1 METMEIE
8 EKRIN
13 VEAVINDDINYAL
26 WQNRVPVVRYINIT
40 NIDTEDISDI
50 VLSMKFEPEIA
61 KEYEYRI
68 DTIPAGTTLNI
79 SPVETVLSPE
89 YLYTLNEKTG
99 AYIHLEIR
107 SAEGV
112 LYAYDKQLSILAF
125 NEWSG
130 TGFMPETLASFVV
143 PNCEQIKQVLDRSA
157 QILRGFGKDGDLA
170 GYQTNNPNNVRLYM
184 AAVFEAIR
192 EYKINYITSAAS
204 FEQRGQKIR
213 LTDSVL
219 VDRQANCLDLT
230 LAYCSCLEACGLNP
244 FVVLVKGHAFA
255 GCWLENSRF
264 PEVVNYDQ
272 SSISKRFAKGIN
284 EVAVVECTLMTEGG
298 SDFDTACRKAE
309 QTFDN
314 PDQFDLSIDIKRARL
329 CKVLPLPMRTIV
341 DGKYVLAKA
350 PEKEDILT
358 LTESDDIE
366 KIVFVDGEPVKLSKE
381 KLWER
386 KLLDLGLR
394 NPLVNFRPNMSNI
407 QLMISDLRVLED
419 AVSSGKTFKILP
431 KPEEFKATITENKMY
446 DINACRE
453 EIGSLMNSEFESQSI
468 RSFVTETE
476 LANSLKKIK
485 RQSVLSMEEGGT
497 NTLYL
502 ALGFLKWY
510 ESDIS
515 EKVRYAPLVM
525 IPVNIV
531 KKLSHN
537 YYEIS
542 LRDEDAQFNIT
553 LLELLKQDF
562 GINIGGLD
570 PLPLD
575 ESGLDIDRIFG
586 IVRHAVMG
594 KKRWDVA
601 ELSFLGIFSFSSFIM
616 WNDLHNKSDELKK
629 NKVVNSLIEGVNLVE
644 DVGEVK
650 GLDIDEN
657 VKPSDLGIATSV
669 DSSQLKAVIAAGKGQ
684 SYVLFG
690 PPGTGKSQTI
700 TNIITN
706 ALYQGKSV
714 LFVAEKMAALNVVKS
729 RLERIGL
736 GPFSLEL
743 HSNKAQKRNVLD
755 QFAKTLEVG
764 HIKEPDSYKAKA
776 DELYKQRCE
785 LNSIVEKL
793 HKPLNCGYS
802 LYELIEGYESGNAY
816 KDRFAFSREFV
827 KDLDKAGYDGI
838 FEAID
843 NMCASHEALS
853 GKAAAFYPFTDEN
866 YSVELRDEIEAAS
879 KELLEK
885 ARTFDET
892 FRKTSADFKL
902 INGRTRQAADL
913 IYAILCADKEDG
925 TVLRGILEAAD
936 FNSLKPSCDKLMASL
951 RGYGAIKAELM
962 NNFTGAILGIN
973 PYELKTSYEE
983 AQASFVLVRNKKLS
997 KVAISVNAYSKGN
1010 VTVSKDN
1017 VKLFIDKL
1025 IELKQKEEE
1034 IAAIPQT
1041 TTNLFTEVYGGKDSD
1056 LALVNAA
1063 YEKSLKLRE
1072 AVSGYRK
1079 LCPGYT
1085 YTEKIQ
1091 APEYEQAYTEFDG
1104 ILRRFIENFKIR
1116 LDKYYEKDDFAVCIM
1131 NACEKWLENIVFLR
1145 DYCVFIASCNKL
1157 NGLGLNMVTSA
1168 LLSESIKASQIA
1180 PAVRSGLNYRLIALG
1195 IESEPELKGFTGS
1208 SLNEK
1213 IKGYK
1218 ALTAEFERLT
1228 INELV
1233 AKLSANIPV
1242 SGTKASQ
1249 SSELGILQKAI
1260 KSGGRMMSIRM
1271 LFEKIPSLIRKMYP
1285 CMLMSPM
1292 SVAQYIDPSN
1302 DMFDL
1307 VVFDEASQLPTSEA
1321 VGAISRGKS
1330 VVVVGDPN
1338 QLPPTSFFASNQI
1351 NEDDYDIEDMESV
1364 LDDCLAIGLPSWH
1377 LLWHY
1382 RSRHESLIAYSN
1394 ARYYDNKLLT
1404 FPSPN
1409 DMTSKVNYVYVEG
1422 TYEKGGK
1429 RTNMAEAKAV
1439 AADIIGRLK
1448 DPEKCSESIGVVT
1461 FSVAQQGLI
1470 EDVLTEE
1477 FEKDHAAAEAASR
1490 LEEPIFIKNLENVQG
1505 DERDVILFSIG
1516 YGPDKNGKLS
1526 MNFGPLNNDGG
1537 HRRLNVAISRSRK
1550 EMVVYTSIK
1559 PSMIDLSKTGS
1570 KGVEGL
1576 KGFLEYA
1583 MSGRSA
1589 LPINSRDVFTAKD
1602 SLVDDI
1608 CRAIE
1613 QRGYKT
1619 NAHIGSSRFRVDIGI
1634 VDPQNEEDYIL
1645 GLLCDGPS
1653 YKNGNTSRDRNILQP
1668 DVLRGLGWNVMRI
1681 WSLDWFDSRER
1692 VLNEIED
1699 TIKRLDDKENEPSK
1713 EEVKYESK
1721 SISIADFEKEEEIPL
1736 DSRAIPG
1743 STVYKQYKPSK
1754 TFNQNIFAGAL
1765 EDPNGAGVF
1774 VLKIYKEIVKC
1785 EAPVCTD
1792 NAYKRM
1798 LEAFGIDKSQK
1809 KYRDIFD
1816 SIDKKAGLMHT
1827 VNDDITFIW
1836 GEGMIPRE
1844 YDIFRVHDESSEKRA
1859 ITAICI
1865 QERLAAVIAVIKLQL
1880 GMSQEDL
1887 IRESAKA
1894 LGFTRTTPAI
1904 LSAVGDAIDFG
1915 ISIGKLK
1922 EENGR
1927 INLVG

>member
-1 METMEIE
+1 MDQTID
-8 EKRIN
+8 KKIS

-26 WQNRVPVVRYINIT
+26 WQNHVPVVRFFNIT
-40 NIDTEDISDI
+40 NIDTQDISDI

-89 YLYTLNEKTG
+89 FLYTLNEKTG
-99 AYIHLEIR
+99 AYIHVEVR
-107 SAEGV
+107 SAEGI

-130 TGFMPETLASFVV
+130 ISFMPETLASFVV

-157 QILRGFGKDGDLA
+157 QILRSFGKDGDLA

-184 AAVFEAIR
+184 AAVFEAIK

-213 LTDSVL
+213 LSDSVL
-219 VDRQANCLDLT
+219 IDRQANCLDLT
-230 LAYCSCLEACGLNP
+230 LLYCSCLEACGLNP
-244 FVVLVKGHAFA
+244 FVALTKGHAFA

-264 PEVVNYDQ
+264 PEVVNYDI

-309 QTFDN
+309 QSFDD
-314 PDQFDLSIDIKRARL
+314 PDAFELSLDIKRARL
-329 CKVLPLPMRTIV
+329 CKVLPLPMRTIA

-350 PEKEDILT
+350 PEKDDSISS
-358 LTESDDIE
+358 LTESEDIE

-394 NPLVNFRPNMSNI
+394 NPLVSFKPNMSNI
-407 QLMISDLRVLED
+407 QLMISDLRILED
-419 AVSSGKTFKILP
+419 AISSGKSFKILP
-431 KPEEFKATITENKMY
+431 KPEEFKALVTDNKMY
-446 DINACRE
+446 DINACKE

-562 GINIGGLD
+562 GINIAGLD

-601 ELSFLGIFSFSSFIM
+601 ELAFLGIFSFSSFIM

-629 NKVVNSLIEGVNLVE
+629 NQVVNSLIEGVNLVDDAS
-644 DVGEVK
+644 DVK
-650 GLDIDEN
+650 NLDLDEN
-657 VKPSDLGIATSV
+657 VRPSDLGIATSV

-729 RLERIGL
+729 RLEKIGL

-764 HIKEPDSYKAKA
+764 HIKEPESYQAKA

-793 HKPLNCGYS
+793 HKPQNCGYS
-802 LYELIEGYESGNAY
+802 LYELIEGYESGNAF
-816 KDRFAFSREFV
+816 KDRFAFSRDFV
-827 KDLDKAGYDGI
+827 KDFDKQAYDCI

-843 NMCASHEALS
+843 NLCASHEALS
-853 GKAAAFYPFTDEN
+853 GKASAFYPFTDED
-866 YSVELRDEIEAAS
+866 YSVERRDEIEASS

-885 ARTFDET
+885 ASAFDET
-892 FRKTSADFKL
+892 FRKTATDFKL

-913 IYAILCADKEDG
+913 IYAILIADKING

-936 FNSLKPSCDKLMASL
+936 FDSLKPSCEKLMESL
-951 RGYGAIKAELM
+951 RDYSALKEELL
-962 NNFTGAILGIN
+962 NNFTGAILSVN
-973 PYELKTSYEE
+973 PYELKTAYDE
-983 AQASFVLVRNKKLS
+983 ANASFMLVRNKKLS
-997 KVAISVNAYSKGN
+997 KVAIGINAYSKGN
-1010 VTVSKDN
+1010 VTVGKDN

-1025 IELKQKEEE
+1025 INLKQKEEE
-1034 IAAIPQT
+1034 ITAIPQT
-1041 TTNLFTEVYGGKDSD
+1041 TTNLFAEVYTGKDTD
-1056 LALVNAA
+1056 ITLINAA

-1072 AVSGYRK
+1072 AVGGYRK

-1085 YTEKIQ
+1085 YTEKIE
-1091 APEYEQAYTEFDG
+1091 APEFEKAYVEFDE
-1104 ILRRFIENFKIR
+1104 ILRKFIDNFKIR
-1116 LDKYYEKDDFAVCIM
+1116 LDKYYEKDDFAVVIKD
-1131 NACEKWLENIVFLR
+1131 ACGKWLENITFLR
-1145 DYCVFIASCNKL
+1145 DYCVFIGSCNKL

-1168 LLSESIKASQIA
+1168 LLSESIKAAQIA
-1180 PAVRSGLNYRLIALG
+1180 PAVRSGLNYRLIAMG
-1195 IESEPELKGFTGS
+1195 IEAEPELKSFTGS
-1208 SLNEK
+1208 GLNEK
-1213 IKGYK
+1213 IRNYK
-1218 ALTAEFERLT
+1218 AITAEFERLT

-1271 LFEKIPSLIRKMYP
+1271 LFEKIPSLIKKMYP

-1338 QLPPTSFFASNQI
+1338 QLPPTSFFAANQI

-1394 ARYYDNKLLT
+1394 ARYYDNKLFT

-1409 DMTSKVNYVYVEG
+1409 DMASKVNYVLVEG
-1422 TYEKGGK
+1422 TYDKGGR
-1429 RTNMAEAKAV
+1429 RTNRTEADAV
-1439 AADIIGRLK
+1439 ADDIIGRLK
-1448 DPEKCSESIGVVT
+1448 DPERCKDSIGVVT

-1470 EDVLTEE
+1470 EDVLTEKL
-1477 FEKDHAAAEAASR
+1477 EKDHEAAEAALK

-1516 YGPDKNGKLS
+1516 YGPDKNRKLS

-1559 PSMIDLSKTGS
+1559 PSMIDLSKTSS

-1583 MSGRSA
+1583 MTGRSA
-1589 LPINSRDVFTAKD
+1589 LPINSKDVYSAKD
-1602 SLVDDI
+1602 ALVDDI
-1608 CRAIE
+1608 CKAIE
-1613 QRGYKT
+1613 ERGYKT
-1619 NAHIGSSRFRVDIGI
+1619 HAHIGSSRFRVDIGI
-1634 VDPQNEEDYIL
+1634 VDPNNEEEYIL

-1653 YKNGNTSRDRNILQP
+1653 YKKGNTSRDRNILQP
-1668 DVLRGLGWNVMRI
+1668 DVLRGLGWNILRI

-1699 TIKRLDDKENEPSK
+1699 TIKRLESKENEPIE

-1721 SISIADFEKEEEIPL
+1721 SISIADFEKEEEIPAEN
-1736 DSRAIPG
+1736 RIIPG
-1743 STVYKQYKPSK
+1743 STIYKQYKPAK
-1754 TFNQNIFAGAL
+1754 TFNQNVFVNAL
-1765 EDPNGAGVF
+1765 EDPNGAGTF

-1792 NAYKRM
+1792 IAFKRM
-1798 LEAFGIDKSQK
+1798 LDAFGIDKALK

-1816 SIDKKAGLMHT
+1816 SIDKKAGFMHT

-1836 GEGMIPRE
+1836 DEGMIPRE
-1844 YDIFRVHDESSEKRA
+1844 YETFRIHDENSEKRA
-1859 ITAICI
+1859 INTICI
-1865 QERLAAVIAVIKLQL
+1865 QERLAAVIAVIRLQL
-1880 GMSQEDL
+1880 GMNQEDL
-1887 IRESAKA
+1887 IKEASKA

-1904 LSAVGDAIDFG
+1904 LSAVSDAIGFG
-1915 ISIGKLK
+1915 LSIEKLK

-1927 INLVG
+1927 IDIV